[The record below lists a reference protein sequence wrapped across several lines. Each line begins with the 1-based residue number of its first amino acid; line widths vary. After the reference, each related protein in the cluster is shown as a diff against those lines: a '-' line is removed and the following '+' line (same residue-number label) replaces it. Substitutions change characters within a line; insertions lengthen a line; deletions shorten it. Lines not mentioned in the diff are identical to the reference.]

1 MATKKIVCNRLKG
14 LMVEK
19 GMTAKALSKKVGI
32 SESTL
37 LQKINGHRDWW
48 FWEVAAI
55 VKAMGFSETRE
66 VFPEICNSILN
77 VS

>member
-1 MATKKIVCNRLKG
+1 MAAKKIVCNRLKG

-19 GMTAKALSKKVGI
+19 GMPAKILSKKVGI

-48 FWEVAAI
+48 FWEVVAI
-55 VKAMGFSETRE
+55 VKVMGYFETKE
-66 VFPEICNSILN
+66 VFPELYEGVLK